1 MKILQVISTLDPSLG
16 GQLEALLQT
25 SRALEGLGYQS
36 EVVTQ
41 DGLDVP
47 WIPSFPGVVHA
58 LGPSIGKYRY
68 NRRFIPW
75 LKAHTK
81 DYDAIL
87 VHGIWQFQSLAT
99 WLVARGNSIPYF
111 MFVHGALDPWF
122 KRTYPLKHIK
132 KWLYWP
138 WAEYRVLRDAQA
150 VLFTCD
156 DERVLARQSFWLYQA
171 KEAII
176 DFGIPV
182 PVGDPHGQREGFFRM
197 YPATRN
203 KRLLLLLSRIHPK
216 KGCDLLIEA
225 FAKVAGR
232 NPELHLVMA
241 GPDQEGWQKKL
252 MDLAKAHG
260 MADRITWTGMLTG
273 DIKWGAF
280 HAADVFVLPS
290 HSENF
295 GIVVAEA
302 LACSLPVLI
311 TDKVNIWREIMQ
323 DGAGFAEP
331 DTIEGTVALLE
342 RWLGLS
348 ADELHQMRI
357 RARACF
363 EDRYNIQQA
372 AKKLVNVIERCLMA
386 RTGKDIPSDSVAGQG
401 CNPWSR

>member
-1 MKILQVISTLDPSLG
+1 
-16 GQLEALLQT
+16 
-25 SRALEGLGYQS
+25 
-36 EVVTQ
+36 
-41 DGLDVP
+41 
-47 WIPSFPGVVHA
+47 
-58 LGPSIGKYRY
+58 
-68 NRRFIPW
+68 
-75 LKAHTK
+75 
-81 DYDAIL
+81 
-87 VHGIWQFQSLAT
+87 
-99 WLVARGNSIPYF
+99 

-156 DERVLARQSFWLYQA
+156 AERVLARKSFWLYRA
-171 KEAII
+171 NEAVV

-241 GPDQEGWQKKL
+241 GPDQEGWQQKL

-386 RTGKDIPSDSVAGQG
+386 RTGKDIPSGSVAGQG